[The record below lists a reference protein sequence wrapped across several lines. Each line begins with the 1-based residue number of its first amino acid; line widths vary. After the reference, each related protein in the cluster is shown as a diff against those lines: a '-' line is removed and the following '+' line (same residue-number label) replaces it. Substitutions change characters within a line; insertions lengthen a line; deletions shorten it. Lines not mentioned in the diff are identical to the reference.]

1 MFAVDGD
8 LDHQSS
14 PLLAAALRSAVPAT
28 RLCIDMT
35 ECPYVD
41 SGGLSVIFDTL
52 SQVTQTGGWLGV
64 IGPNPRVK
72 RLLGLVGLLDNE
84 HFRVFESEEQLQE
97 TVMLQ
102 SAGSG
107 VYPS

>member
-1 MFAVDGD
+1 MN
-8 LDHQSS
+8 
-14 PLLAAALRSAVPAT
+14 
-28 RLCIDMT
+28 

-52 SQVTQTGGWLGV
+52 NRITQTDGWLGV

-72 RLLGLVGLLDNE
+72 RLLGLVGLLENE

-97 TVMLQ
+97 AVMLQ
-102 SAGSG
+102 STGSG
-107 VYPS
+107 IHSS